1 MRDQSAALREASNG
15 GGLPLDGP
23 GAFDRN
29 VAALLERTE
38 YRRCDSGEDM
48 EAIYRLR
55 YKAFRTHGLVADAS
69 DRTMYD
75 NLDDAPNCLRFGLF
89 VDGELAATVRLHHV
103 TEAHPF
109 SPAVSVFEEV
119 LRPRLAKGDTFID
132 PSRLAVDPD
141 RIRSLRALPYL
152 TLRLAVAATGYFQA
166 TSCLAMIR
174 DEHIAFYQKVFRSVQ
189 IAQPRPYAGV
199 TVNVLLFESN
209 RELNLADI
217 IRRFPFFYSTPF
229 EKRMLFAKPQAGEL
243 APLTILPTAKYL
255 RAA

>member
-1 MRDQSAALREASNG
+1 MSDNSAALRQEIRGEGAPG
-15 GGLPLDGP
+15 EGP
-23 GAFDRN
+23 GVFERN

-55 YKAFRTHGLVADAS
+55 YKAFHTHGLVSDAQDQS
-69 DRTMYD
+69 MYD
-75 NLDDAPNCLRFGLF
+75 KLDDAPNCLRFGLF
-89 VDGELAATVRLHHV
+89 IDGELTATVRLHHV
-103 TEAHPF
+103 TEAEPF
-109 SPAVSVFEEV
+109 SPAVSVFEDV
-119 LRPRLAKGDTFID
+119 LRPRLARGDTFID

-152 TLRLAVAATGYFQA
+152 TLRLAVAASGYFKA

-174 DEHIAFYQKVFRSVQ
+174 DEHIAFYQRVFQSLQ
-189 IAQPRPYAGV
+189 IARPRPYAGV
-199 TVNVLLFESN
+199 TVNVLLYESN
-209 RELNLADI
+209 CELNLANI
-217 IRRFPFFYSTPF
+217 IRRFPFFGATLF
-229 EKRMLFAKPQAGEL
+229 EQRMLFAKPQPGEL